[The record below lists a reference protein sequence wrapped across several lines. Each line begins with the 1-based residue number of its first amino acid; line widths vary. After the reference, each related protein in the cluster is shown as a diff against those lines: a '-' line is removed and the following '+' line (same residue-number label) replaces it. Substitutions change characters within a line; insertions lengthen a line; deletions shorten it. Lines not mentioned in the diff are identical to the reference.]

1 MNVKET
7 LIEVQK
13 LLQVLEDKYL
23 DLPKKQSEVDSK
35 LSDIYHYIENNN
47 LNTNQRYRAVGAI
60 ARLRKERR
68 EILNEYE
75 LLKTYKLHEQKL
87 CEESNRKMLIAEL
100 GKREKSLDLEYKNRV
115 YTEEE
120 LQKIIGN

>member
-47 LNTNQRYRAVGAI
+47 LNTNQRYRAVGEI
-60 ARLRKERR
+60 AKLRKERR

-100 GKREKSLDLEYKNRV
+100 SKREKGLDLEYKNRI

>member
-60 ARLRKERR
+60 
-68 EILNEYE
+68 
-75 LLKTYKLHEQKL
+75 T
-87 CEESNRKMLIAEL
+87 
-100 GKREKSLDLEYKNRV
+100 
-115 YTEEE
+115 
-120 LQKIIGN
+120 

>member
-60 ARLRKERR
+60 AKLRKERR

-100 GKREKSLDLEYKNRV
+100 AKREKSLDLEYKNRV